1 MQLDDIYNVLVDYGP
16 WLAVALVLILL
27 GVWSYVRRHSQTRQ
41 LDRLLQ
47 AVSAAQLVD
56 VLIPDGVDGQI
67 YLDRLLLVRHG
78 LVVLDVKRVA
88 GPVFASD
95 QMDDW
100 TVITPQRRYSFA
112 NPQSSLHDRVA
123 AIRSLV
129 PTARVQGYVLF
140 PETAD
145 FSKGRPSHILME
157 NELASHYPKLS
168 RQDRMDVL
176 RSHND
181 VWQRLQ
187 EASVD
192 GRLGQLM
199 QE

>member
-1 MQLDDIYNVLVDYGP
+1 MSLSDIYEILIEYWP
-16 WLAVALVLILL
+16 LLAMALILL
-27 GVWSYVRRHSQTRQ
+27 LLGIWSYVRRHGQARQ

-47 AVSAAQLVD
+47 GISAGQLID
-56 VLIPDGVDGQI
+56 VLIPDGLDGQI
-67 YLDRLLLVRHG
+67 YLDRLLLVRQG

-129 PTARVQGYVLF
+129 PGAKVQGYVLF

-157 NELASHYPKLS
+157 SELASHYPKLS
-168 RQDRMDVL
+168 RQERMDVL
-176 RSHND
+176 RAHND

-199 QE
+199 SE

>member
-1 MQLDDIYNVLVDYGP
+1 MDLENIYNMFSGYGIY
-16 WLAVALVLILL
+16 VALTLVLLL
-27 GVWSYVRRHSQTRQ
+27 LVVWLLVRRRSQARQ
-41 LDRLLQ
+41 LDKLLQ
-47 AVSAAQLVD
+47 GIAAAQLVD
-56 VLIPDGVDGQI
+56 VLIPDGLEGQI
-67 YLDRLLLVRHG
+67 YLDRVLLVRQG

-123 AIRSLV
+123 AIRSLL
-129 PTARVQGYVLF
+129 PTAQVEGYVLF
-140 PETAD
+140 PQAAD

-157 NELASHYPKLS
+157 GELSEHYPKLT
-168 RQDRMDVL
+168 RQERMDVL
-176 RSHND
+176 RAHND
-181 VWQRLQ
+181 SWQRLV

-199 QE
+199 RD